1 VTTPVRR
8 LTGFTLIELLIVVA
22 IIAILAA
29 IAVPNFLEAQVRAKV
44 SRAQNDLRTLAT
56 AIESYIVDHN
66 SPPREYDTS
75 TYNDPLIQGQQAGGI
90 VFPGNATMAGLST
103 PIAYISQAWMFDPF
117 ASTDTNIPFDER
129 TFTYQAISI
138 RIKEGFPIYGGPEA
152 MPVRYA
158 AHDDFYGAWRIM
170 SIGPDKTYFNNL
182 ANPASRGGINY
193 RENIV
198 YDPTN
203 GTVSEG
209 NIWRS
214 QKRSTSEQPPVRPG
228 LLAAH

>member
-1 VTTPVRR
+1 MRR
-8 LTGFTLIELLIVVA
+8 LSGFTLIELLIVVA

-44 SRAQNDLRTLAT
+44 SRAQNDLRSLAT

-66 SPPREYDTS
+66 SPPREYNTAAP
-75 TYNDPLIQGQQAGGI
+75 YNDPQIQGQPAGGI

-103 PIAYISQAWMFDPF
+103 PIAYISSAWLFDPF
-117 ASTDTNIPFDER
+117 TSTDTNIPFDER

-138 RIKEGFPIYGGPEA
+138 RIKEGFDIFGGPDP
-152 MPVRYA
+152 MPLRYA
-158 AHDDFYGAWRIM
+158 EHDAFYGAWRTC

-182 ANPASRGGINY
+182 AAPGSRGGVSY

-214 QKRSTSEQPPVRPG
+214 QKRSGNEQPPVRPG
-228 LLAAH
+228 VLGPH